1 MLDTAVRGRISRRRP
16 AIRPERE
23 TIAPRLLSAPPAQH
37 SQVIVVAVV
46 LHHQNQNVVDLG
58 KTVRAFWLVREG
70 PLALDRPGAPPACAA
85 KTLASPYLIRHI
97 PGLKQP
103 SLSKQAMPAWDRA
116 MSRPRQSAY
125 RRVNPHPGQRR
136 PDHYRAVLVRQQ

>member
-1 MLDTAVRGRISRRRP
+1 MLDTAVRGRISRRRQ

-23 TIAPRLLSAPPAQH
+23 TIAPRLLSAPAAQH

-70 PLALDRPGAPPACAA
+70 PLTLDPSRSTTRLRSQNARLPVLDPA
-85 KTLASPYLIRHI
+85 H
-97 PGLKQP
+97 
-103 SLSKQAMPAWDRA
+103 
-116 MSRPRQSAY
+116 SRPKA
-125 RRVNPHPGQRR
+125 
-136 PDHYRAVLVRQQ
+136 AVT